1 MDLNEL
7 FYRRQVSLARADD
20 ATCAEARH
28 AHSALAKGYAR
39 RIAEVQVDARSPM
52 IAQCTA

>member
-7 FYRRQVSLARADD
+7 FYRHQVSLARADD

-28 AHSALAKGYAR
+28 AHRALAKGYAR
-39 RIAEVQVDARSPM
+39 RIAEVQVGARSPM
-52 IAQCTA
+52 IAQCNV